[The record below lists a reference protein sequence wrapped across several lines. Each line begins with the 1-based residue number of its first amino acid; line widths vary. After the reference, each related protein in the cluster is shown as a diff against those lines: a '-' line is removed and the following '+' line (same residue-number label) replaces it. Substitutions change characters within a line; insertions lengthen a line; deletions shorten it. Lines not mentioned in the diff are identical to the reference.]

1 METSKPPETGHLA
14 RRPDSSEHDPYFA
27 LYVAAAPDGDIVE
40 TLEREGRELVEAL
53 AALPPDAALAAYAPD
68 KWTVADTVLHLADA
82 ERVFAYRALR
92 IGRGDPTPLPGFDQ
106 EPWAATG
113 HASSRSFAVLLDELA
128 AVRAASLHLFR
139 AFEPED
145 WSRRGEA
152 SGAPIS
158 VRALAWIV
166 AGHEQHHRRIL
177 RERYGLAV

>member
-1 METSKPPETGHLA
+1 MTTSPSPLADRLA
-14 RRPDSSEHDPYFA
+14 RRPDASEHDPYFA
-27 LYVAAAPDGDIVE
+27 RYVGAAPDGDIVE
-40 TLEREGRELVEAL
+40 TLEREGSAFAGAL
-53 AALPPDAALAAYAPD
+53 AALPANAALHAYAPD
-68 KWTVADTVLHLADA
+68 KWTVADVVLHLADA

-92 IGRGDPTPLPGFDQ
+92 IGRGDSTPLPGFDQ
-106 EPWAATG
+106 EPWAASG
-113 HASSRSFAVLLDELA
+113 HATSRPFAGLIDELV

-145 WSRRGEA
+145 WGRRGE
-152 SGAPIS
+152 SNGAPVT